1 LVLRASH
8 YVSAS
13 QLVRTA
19 SVALTG
25 FTLDFKNPEGD
36 RSLNVISVILN
47 MRQVTASAVDFVA
60 VQLADKNFD
69 DEYRGVVGI
78 LMIADVLEPPFTV
91 PVYQP
96 EQLEIPRNRT
106 AP

>member
-1 LVLRASH
+1 M
-8 YVSAS
+8 
-13 QLVRTA
+13 
-19 SVALTG
+19 
-25 FTLDFKNPEGD
+25 
-36 RSLNVISVILN
+36 ISVILN
-47 MRQVTASAVDFVA
+47 TRQVTASAVDFVVA

-78 LMIADVLEPPFTV
+78 LMIADVSEPPATV

-96 EQLEIPRNRT
+96 EQLEIPRDRM